1 MNALKRHMT
10 RYKAL
15 WALAL
20 PGIALTLLF
29 SYIPLSGLVIVF
41 KQYNFQDGIFGSP
54 WAGLDNF
61 KFFFANFD
69 KAWRATKNTII
80 LNTSITVF
88 GTVFSVAL
96 AVMFHQIR
104 SKAVLKVT
112 QSMSI
117 LPYFISWVVA
127 GGVLKALLD
136 YNGGTVNQVFQALGM
151 ERVDFYNDPKYW
163 RVLLTLINVWKAA
176 GYNGII
182 YFATISGFDTSFYE
196 SADVDGASMWQ
207 KIRFITLPLL
217 RPTIIILFLLSVGKM
232 LSGNLTMMMSVTNLS
247 PMLLETTD
255 IIDTFVYRS
264 IMGMGDFAMGSAI
277 GLYQSIFGFVLVLV
291 SNWLAGRFDKEYRLF

>member
-1 MNALKRHMT
+1 MKAFKRHMI

-20 PGIALTLLF
+20 PGIVLTLLF

-54 WAGLDNF
+54 WVGLDNF

-69 KAWRATKNTII
+69 KAWRATKNTIL
-80 LNTSITVF
+80 LNTCITVF
-88 GTVFSVAL
+88 GTIFSVAL

-104 SKAVLKVT
+104 SKAVLKIT

-117 LPYFISWVVA
+117 LPYFISWVVV

-136 YNGGTVNQVFQALGM
+136 YNGGTVNQVFLALGM

-182 YFATISGFDTSFYE
+182 YFATIAGFDTSFYE

-207 KIRFITLPLL
+207 KIWYITLPLL
-217 RPTIIILFLLSVGKM
+217 KPTIIILFLLSVGKM

-277 GLYQSIFGFVLVLV
+277 GLYQSIFGFALVLV
-291 SNWLAGRFDKEYRLF
+291 SNWLAGRFDKDYRLF